1 MTGIKGALETI
12 GQTVLLLI
20 RTLRYIPSLPRNLR
34 RVVEQCLFMGYATM
48 PLVIILSFSIGA
60 VLALQMG
67 FSFQDLGVDEYI
79 GSVVG
84 LAMVRELGPV
94 MTAIMVVGRVGSAT
108 TAELASMKIYREV
121 AALHTMNIPPER
133 ILVLPRLTAIALVM
147 PLLTTL
153 SFISG
158 WAGGAVVCEA
168 VGWIDLDYRQYY
180 EALRAFVTND
190 AITDGLIKGEFFA
203 ICVVLICCSFGLS
216 ASGGPRQIGQSVTRA
231 VVASIIFILFSDYF
245 ITDALL

>member
-1 MTGIKGALETI
+1 MSVTNKVLEAI
-12 GQTVLLLI
+12 GQTLLLLV
-20 RTLRYIPSLPRNLR
+20 RTLRHLPSLPRNMR
-34 RVVEQCLFMGYATM
+34 RVLDQCFFMGYATM

-67 FSFQDLGVDEYI
+67 YAFQSLGVHEYI

-94 MTAIMVVGRVGSAT
+94 MTAIMVVGRIGSST

-121 AALHTMNIPPER
+121 DALKTMNIPPER
-133 ILVLPRLTAIALVM
+133 LLVLPRLVAIALVM

-158 WAGGAVVCEA
+158 WAGGAVVCQS
-168 VGWIDLDYRQYY
+168 VSWIDLDYRQYY
-180 EALRAFVTND
+180 EALRAFVD
-190 AITDGLIKGEFFA
+190 AAAVTDGLIKGEFFA
-203 ICVVLICCSFGLS
+203 ISVVLICCSAGLS
-216 ASGGPRQIGQSVTRA
+216 ASGGPRQIGLAVTRA
-231 VVASIIFILFSDYF
+231 VVASIIFILFTDYF